1 MKRSRFGPRTRLT
14 PEAEQAASLAT
25 GLSNSGSRIEDRF
38 WEEKLVGQIDH
49 MLENGNEDA
58 LTTALDHLYRANGR
72 AYDELADVVE
82 SRIEGRT
89 LDVNGVAC
97 DALLIAA
104 PLLAW
109 SRYAIPAGQIPAET
123 VRNIAVHL
131 QAHVLAS
138 KARLSVANCL
148 FSPDQL
154 PRSYAET
161 YRLFQELTDCASQG
175 RNLQID
181 GAALPETAQFLS
193 DMRYVVGVVLVEKGE
208 PLFRWQ
214 EPDGTRDGA
223 AAQWQVQGGGAI
235 FPLLPGCAAELLLPE
250 AYHAAC
256 READRQAR
264 PYSLR
269 ASVLFLETA
278 LDTKPAGLRAVIAPF
293 HDNRLEEY
301 RVGFTLKDAPSV
313 VHGVVWPLL
322 DAEDEMT
329 DVAGEIEATLR
340 ESGVTEI
347 QVLDHR
353 FPLEYCDDCGA
364 PLYPNPDGEP
374 EHAEMPEQDQPPPM
388 HLH

>member
-25 GLSNSGSRIEDRF
+25 GLSNSGCRIEDRF
-38 WEEKLVGQIDH
+38 WEKKLVAQIDRL
-49 MLENGNEDA
+49 LENGSEDA
-58 LTTALDHLYRANGR
+58 LTAALDHLYRANGR

-89 LDVNGVAC
+89 MDIDGNAC

-109 SRYAIPAGQIPAET
+109 SRYSIPAGPIPADAL
-123 VRNIAVHL
+123 RNISVHL

-138 KARLSVANCL
+138 EARLAVADCL

-161 YRLFQELTDCASQG
+161 FRLFQELADCATQG
-175 RNLQID
+175 RSLHID
-181 GAALPETAQFLS
+181 PAGLPDTAQFLS
-193 DMRYVVGVVLVEKGE
+193 DMRYVVVVVIVEKGE

-214 EPDGTRDGA
+214 EADGTREGA
-223 AAQWQVQGGGAI
+223 ATQWRAQGGAAI

-269 ASVLFLETA
+269 SSVLFLETA
-278 LDTKPAGLRAVIAPF
+278 LDTKPGGLRAIIAPF
-293 HDNRLEEY
+293 HDNRLEEF
-301 RVGFTLKDAPSV
+301 RVGFTLKDAPNV

-329 DVAGEIEATLR
+329 DIPSQIEATLR
-340 ESGVTEI
+340 ECGVTEV

>member
-1 MKRSRFGPRTRLT
+1 MKRSRFGPRARLT
-14 PEAEQAASLAT
+14 PEAELAASLAT

-38 WEEKLVGQIDH
+38 WEEKLTGQIDRL
-49 MLENGNEDA
+49 LESGNEDA

-89 LDVNGVAC
+89 IEIEGTAY

-109 SRYAIPAGQIPAET
+109 SRYAIPAGPIPAET
-123 VRNIAVHL
+123 LRNIAVHL
-131 QAHVLAS
+131 QAHLLAAGS
-138 KARLSVANCL
+138 RLAVGDCL
-148 FSPDQL
+148 LSPDQL
-154 PRSYAET
+154 PRSYGET
-161 YRLFQELTDCASQG
+161 YRLFRELADCAGEG
-175 RNLQID
+175 RNLGFD
-181 GAALPETAQFLS
+181 PANLPETAQFLS
-193 DMRYVVGVVLVEKGE
+193 DMRYLVGVAMVEKGQ

-214 EPDGTRDGA
+214 EADGTRDGA
-223 AAQWQVQGGGAI
+223 ATQWRNQGGAAI
-235 FPLLPGCAAELLLPE
+235 APLLAGCAVELLLPD

-278 LDTKPAGLRAVIAPF
+278 LDTQPSGLRAVIGPF

-301 RVGFTLKDAPSV
+301 RVGFTLKDAPNV

-329 DVAGEIEATLR
+329 DVPGQIEAALR
-340 ESGVTEI
+340 ECGVTEV

-374 EHAEMPEQDQPPPM
+374 EHAEMPEQDQPPQI